1 MSNSIFDAI
10 ESGVHSAEQ
19 ASSLDARLSKVEP
32 NDIPDHQL
40 KSMID
45 YIDFR
50 FLHGSIAPGLRDDL
64 SKLHKELSDRHFA
77 A

>member
-19 ASSLDARLSKVEP
+19 ASALDIRLSNIEP
-32 NDIPDHQL
+32 SDVPDHQL

-50 FLHGSIAPGLRDDL
+50 FLHGSVAPALRDDL
-64 SKLHKELSDRHFA
+64 SRLHKELSGRHFA